1 MAVQKK
7 PQQAVANV
15 VFSSKELVPLRDA
28 AGHSHNPSEADDG
41 PPPPENAH
49 VRDKDAFLG
58 KKIR

>member
-1 MAVQKK
+1 VAVQKK
-7 PQQAVANV
+7 PQQAVTNV

-28 AGHSHNPSEADDG
+28 AGQQLSIQADDG
-41 PPPPENAH
+41 PPPPENSH